1 MIIKNNI
8 LKINNLNTEEYST
21 DLININDLEKII
33 HNKINKKEKLRILK
47 INSFNLID
55 IKQNSLIL
63 CDIDD
68 TILRY
73 QHNIDYF
80 IEKSRR
86 EIVNITDNCCEEN
99 IKFLAEC
106 DYEDHRDFTEPFN
119 TDSEGFDNMLK
130 KISETNSNL
139 IFITARS
146 NKSKEKTKNQ
156 LEKIGI
162 NTNNYQ
168 IHFTFE
174 YKISKAEYIKKYID
188 LTQFDNIYFIDDQVN
203 NVKNVKITFPNFN
216 CYLFKYTTNI

>member
-1 MIIKNNI
+1 MEFNKQEQNEPEQNEPE
-8 LKINNLNTEEYST
+8 LNE
-21 DLININDLEKII
+21 L
-33 HNKINKKEKLRILK
+33 KKEKLK
-47 INSFNLID
+47 IFKIKSFNLVD

-73 QHNIDYF
+73 QYNMDYF

-86 EIVNITDNCCEEN
+86 EIVYITDNFNEED

-106 DYEDHRDFTEPFN
+106 EYEDHRYFTEPFY
-119 TDSEGFDNMLK
+119 TDKEGFDNMLK

-146 NKSKEKTKNQ
+146 NKSREKTKNQ

-162 NTNNYQ
+162 DINNYP

-174 YKISKAEYIKKYID
+174 YKISKAEYIKKYIY

-216 CYLFKYTTNI
+216 CYLFKYI